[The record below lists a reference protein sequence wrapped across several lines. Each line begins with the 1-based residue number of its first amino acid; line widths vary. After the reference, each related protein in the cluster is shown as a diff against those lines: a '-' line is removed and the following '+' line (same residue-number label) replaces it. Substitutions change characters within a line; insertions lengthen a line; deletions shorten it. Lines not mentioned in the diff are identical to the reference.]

1 VAFFLRRQKDS
12 MGKPEPLPLWDRET
26 QTFVEEFSD
35 DLASTYET
43 KPKRSVVGWLE
54 SQPMYDWAVSALQ
67 RSRWTVK
74 NIEPFIKK
82 HKIDMTEFEPVI
94 YRSYAEFFTRKFR
107 DGVRSFPSN
116 PDEMGAFAEA
126 RYFGWEK
133 VDPDQ
138 QFPIKGHS
146 LRADL
151 ILGSEERARPY
162 VGGPVLVAR
171 LSPVDYH
178 RVHYP
183 DDGTTLENER
193 IGGRLWT
200 VQWKALQT
208 NDDILFVN
216 ERALNIIKTRSF
228 GRLAFAEIG
237 AMTVGRVVQ
246 IHRLDEPFRRGQ
258 EKAMFNFGGSAIV
271 VFGEPGRW
279 RPSDDLIEQT
289 RRSVETRVKLGDTV
303 AIATKSR

>member
-1 VAFFLRRQKDS
+1 MA
-12 MGKPEPLPLWDRET
+12 KPEPLPIWDRQE
-26 QTFVEEFSD
+26 QKLVEEFSD

-43 KPKRSVVGWLE
+43 RPKRSVVAWLE
-54 SQPMYDWAVSALQ
+54 SQPMYDWVASSIQ
-67 RSRWTVK
+67 YTRWTVK
-74 NIEPFIKK
+74 DIEPFIKK
-82 HKIDMTEFEPVI
+82 HNIDMTEFEPVI
-94 YRSYAEFFTRKFR
+94 YRSYGEFFTRKFR
-107 DGVRSFPSN
+107 DGVRKFPSEPGN
-116 PDEMGAFAEA
+116 MGAFAEG

-133 VDPDQ
+133 LDPDQ

-151 ILGSEERARPY
+151 ILGSEERARTY
-162 VGGPVLVAR
+162 AGGPVLVVR

-183 DDGTTLENER
+183 DDGTTLRNYS

-200 VQWKALQT
+200 VQWKALQAK
-208 NDDILFVN
+208 DDILFVN
-216 ERALNIIKTRSF
+216 ERAVNIIDTANF
-228 GRLAFAEIG
+228 GKLAFAEIG

-246 IHRLDEPFRRGQ
+246 IHRTDEPFRRGE

-279 RPSDDLIEQT
+279 LPTEDILKQT
-289 RRSVETRVKLGDTV
+289 GRGVETKVKLGDTV
-303 AIATKSR
+303 AVATRPHAAQG